1 MSPSPTPGSPSNRA
15 ELIPRPD
22 QPLPT
27 GDAKVEA
34 VRAMF
39 DTIAP
44 NYDKVNRI
52 MTGRLDVRWRRTT
65 VDALG
70 LAPTSIVADLAAGTG
85 DLVYELQ
92 DHGMS
97 AIGVD
102 LSMGMLA
109 AAPRPFPRLQ
119 GDALS
124 LPFPDGSLDGVTCGF
139 ALRNFE
145 SLPRFFAEL
154 ARVLRP
160 GGRIGL
166 LEVGQPSNPVLK
178 AGFDLYFGKVVP
190 KIGARFSDAR
200 LRLPAP
206 LGRLSAATDRD
217 PSPDR
222 RCRLRPVP
230 SSPADRWPRPAVHGH
245 AATELRWARRR
256 CGRG

>member
-1 MSPSPTPGSPSNRA
+1 M
-15 ELIPRPD
+15 
-22 QPLPT
+22 
-27 GDAKVEA
+27 EA

-52 MTGRLDVRWRRTT
+52 MTGRLDVRWRRIT

-70 LAPTSIVADLAAGTG
+70 LAPTSVIADLAAGTG

-119 GDALS
+119 GDALA
-124 LPFPDGSLDGVTCGF
+124 LPFPDDSLDGVTCGF

-145 SLPRFFAEL
+145 SLPGFFAEL

-178 AGFDLYFGKVVP
+178 AGFDVYFGKVVP

-200 LRLPAP
+200 AYAYLPRSVDYLPPPAQTLRLIGDAGFDRSHHRQ
-206 LGRLSAATDRD
+206 LTGGLAQLFTATLRRD
-217 PSPDR
+217 
-222 RCRLRPVP
+222 
-230 SSPADRWPRPAVHGH
+230 
-245 AATELRWARRR
+245 
-256 CGRG
+256 

>member
-1 MSPSPTPGSPSNRA
+1 MATQRA
-15 ELIPRPD
+15 AATRHDSSELIPRSD

-27 GDAKVEA
+27 GPDKVVA

-70 LAPTSIVADLAAGTG
+70 LAPTSLIADLAAGTG
-85 DLVYELQ
+85 DLVYELER
-92 DHGMS
+92 HGMS
-97 AIGVD
+97 AVGVD
-102 LSMGMLA
+102 LSMGMLS
-109 AAPRPFPRLQ
+109 AAPRPFPRAQ
-119 GDALS
+119 GDAMA

-145 SLPRFFAEL
+145 SLPPFFEEL

-178 AGFDLYFGKVVP
+178 FGYEQYFGRVVP
-190 KIGARFSDAR
+190 RIGAMFSDAR
-200 LRLPAP
+200 AYAYLPRSVEYLP
-206 LGRLSAATDRD
+206 EPDETLSLIGAAGFDR
-217 PSPDR
+217 
-222 RCRLRPVP
+222 
-230 SSPADRWPRPAVHGH
+230 GH
-245 AATELRWARRR
+245 HRQLSGGIAQLFTATRH
-256 CGRG
+256 RG

>member
-1 MSPSPTPGSPSNRA
+1 MASPHSAASINDRS
-15 ELIPRPD
+15 ELIPRID
-22 QPLPT
+22 EPLPT

-34 VRAMF
+34 VRALF

-70 LAPTSIVADLAAGTG
+70 LAPTSLIADLAAGTG

-92 DHGMS
+92 RHGMD
-97 AIGVD
+97 AVGVD

-109 AAPRPFPRLQ
+109 AAPTQFPRAQ
-119 GDALS
+119 GDALA
-124 LPFPDGSLDGVTCGF
+124 LPFPDGALDGVTCGF

-145 SLPRFFAEL
+145 SLPPFLAEL
-154 ARVLRP
+154 ARVVRP

-178 AGFDLYFGKVVP
+178 TGYDVYFNKVVP
-190 KIGARFSDAR
+190 RIGALFSDAR
-200 LRLPAP
+200 AYAYLPRSVEYLPPPAETLSLIADAGFVRGHHRQLSGGIAQLFTATLR
-206 LGRLSAATDRD
+206 RS
-217 PSPDR
+217 
-222 RCRLRPVP
+222 
-230 SSPADRWPRPAVHGH
+230 
-245 AATELRWARRR
+245 
-256 CGRG
+256 

>member
-1 MSPSPTPGSPSNRA
+1 
-15 ELIPRPD
+15 
-22 QPLPT
+22 
-27 GDAKVEA
+27 
-34 VRAMF
+34 MF

-70 LAPTSIVADLAAGTG
+70 LAPTSIIADLAAGTG

-92 DHGMS
+92 GHGMS

-109 AAPRPFPRLQ
+109 AAPKPFPRLQ

-124 LPFPDGSLDGVTCGF
+124 LPFPDDSLDGVTCGF

-145 SLPRFFAEL
+145 SLPLFLAEL

-200 LRLPAP
+200 AYAYLPRSVDYLPPPAETLRLIADAGFDRSHHRQ
-206 LGRLSAATDRD
+206 LTGGLAQLFTATLKRN
-217 PSPDR
+217 
-222 RCRLRPVP
+222 
-230 SSPADRWPRPAVHGH
+230 
-245 AATELRWARRR
+245 
-256 CGRG
+256 

>member
-1 MSPSPTPGSPSNRA
+1 MVSPSPTPGSPSDRA

-27 GDAKVEA
+27 GEAKVEA

-52 MTGRLDVRWRRTT
+52 MTGRL
-65 VDALG
+65 
-70 LAPTSIVADLAAGTG
+70 
-85 DLVYELQ
+85 
-92 DHGMS
+92 
-97 AIGVD
+97 
-102 LSMGMLA
+102 
-109 AAPRPFPRLQ
+109 Q
-119 GDALS
+119 GDALA

-145 SLPRFFAEL
+145 SLPLFLAEL

-178 AGFDLYFGKVVP
+178 AGFDVYFGKVVP

-200 LRLPAP
+200 AYAYLPRSVDYLPPPAETMRLIADAGFDRSHHRQ
-206 LGRLSAATDRD
+206 LTGGLAQLFTATLKR
-217 PSPDR
+217 S
-222 RCRLRPVP
+222 
-230 SSPADRWPRPAVHGH
+230 
-245 AATELRWARRR
+245 
-256 CGRG
+256 

>member
-1 MSPSPTPGSPSNRA
+1 MASQRAATPDQDRSR
-15 ELIPRPD
+15 LIPRSGE
-22 QPLPT
+22 PLPT

-34 VRAMF
+34 VRALF

-70 LAPTSIVADLAAGTG
+70 LAPTSLIADLAAGTG
-85 DLVYELQ
+85 DLVYELER
-92 DHGMS
+92 HGM
-97 AIGVD
+97 AAVGVD

-109 AAPRPFPRLQ
+109 AAPTPFPRVQ

-139 ALRNFE
+139 ALRNFQA
-145 SLPRFFAEL
+145 LPPFFDEL

-166 LEVGQPSNPVLK
+166 LEVGQPSNPLLK
-178 AGFDLYFGKVVP
+178 LGYEQYFGKVVP
-190 KIGARFSDAR
+190 RIGAMFSDADAYAY
-200 LRLPAP
+200 LPRSVEYLP
-206 LGRLSAATDRD
+206 PPTETLGLIADAGFVRGHHRQLTGGIAQLFTATR
-217 PSPDR
+217 
-222 RCRLRPVP
+222 
-230 SSPADRWPRPAVHGH
+230 H
-245 AATELRWARRR
+245 
-256 CGRG
+256 RG

>member
-1 MSPSPTPGSPSNRA
+1 MGSSASSAPAATSGAGPAR
-15 ELIPRPD
+15 LIPRPD
-22 QPLPT
+22 EPLPT
-27 GDAKVEA
+27 GADKVVA

-70 LAPTSIVADLAAGTG
+70 LAPASLVADLAAGTG

-92 DHGMS
+92 RHGMD
-97 AIGVD
+97 AVGVD

-109 AAPRPFPRLQ
+109 AAPTPFPRVQ

-145 SLPRFFAEL
+145 SLPRFLDEL

-166 LEVGQPSNPVLK
+166 LEVGQPSNPVLGK
-178 AGFDLYFGKVVP
+178 GYDVYFGKVVP
-190 KIGARFSDAR
+190 FIGGLFSDADAYAY
-200 LRLPAP
+200 LPRSVEYLPNPGDTLA
-206 LGRLSAATDRD
+206 LIAAAGFDRAHHRQLSGGIAQLFTATRH
-217 PSPDR
+217 R
-222 RCRLRPVP
+222 R
-230 SSPADRWPRPAVHGH
+230 
-245 AATELRWARRR
+245 
-256 CGRG
+256 

>member
-70 LAPTSIVADLAAGTG
+70 LAPTSIIADLAAGTG

-109 AAPRPFPRLQ
+109 AAPRPFPRQ
-119 GDALS
+119 D
-124 LPFPDGSLDGVTCGF
+124 
-139 ALRNFE
+139 
-145 SLPRFFAEL
+145 
-154 ARVLRP
+154 
-160 GGRIGL
+160 
-166 LEVGQPSNPVLK
+166 
-178 AGFDLYFGKVVP
+178 
-190 KIGARFSDAR
+190 
-200 LRLPAP
+200 
-206 LGRLSAATDRD
+206 
-217 PSPDR
+217 
-222 RCRLRPVP
+222 
-230 SSPADRWPRPAVHGH
+230 H
-245 AATELRWARRR
+245 
-256 CGRG
+256 

>member
-70 LAPTSIVADLAAGTG
+70 LAPTSIIADLAAGTG

-109 AAPRPFPRLQ
+109 AAPRTFPRLQ

-166 LEVGQPSNPVLK
+166 LEVGQPSNPVLT

-190 KIGARFSDAR
+190 KIGVRFSDAR
-200 LRLPAP
+200 AYAYLPRSVDYLPPPTETLRLIGGAGFDRSHHRQ
-206 LGRLSAATDRD
+206 LTGGLAQLFTATL
-217 PSPDR
+217 R
-222 RCRLRPVP
+222 R
-230 SSPADRWPRPAVHGH
+230 S
-245 AATELRWARRR
+245 
-256 CGRG
+256 

>member
-70 LAPTSIVADLAAGTG
+70 LAPTSIIADLAAGTG

-102 LSMGMLA
+102 LSKTKLINYDFEKYGASATRNALLA
-109 AAPRPFPRLQ
+109 KW
-119 GDALS
+119 GKEVKS
-124 LPFPDGSLDGVTCGF
+124 LP
-139 ALRNFE
+139 
-145 SLPRFFAEL
+145 
-154 ARVLRP
+154 
-160 GGRIGL
+160 
-166 LEVGQPSNPVLK
+166 K
-178 AGFDLYFGKVVP
+178 
-190 KIGARFSDAR
+190 
-200 LRLPAP
+200 
-206 LGRLSAATDRD
+206 
-217 PSPDR
+217 
-222 RCRLRPVP
+222 
-230 SSPADRWPRPAVHGH
+230 
-245 AATELRWARRR
+245 
-256 CGRG
+256 